1 MFYAQQNWFLKT
13 PCARDTLLLRSGER
27 VRHWYRY
34 RGNQTQE
41 KRTIDGQR
49 KIASKSPVMPDQMIV
64 YRSGARPT
72 VRQSLDRLTSL
83 GDKAYQNRRLRGTLA
98 AEA

>member
-1 MFYAQQNWFLKT
+1 
-13 PCARDTLLLRSGER
+13 
-27 VRHWYRY
+27 
-34 RGNQTQE
+34 
-41 KRTIDGQR
+41 
-49 KIASKSPVMPDQMIV
+49 MPDQMIV

-98 AEA
+98 AKA